1 MRNISA
7 IVNIIINITFQAGKT
22 ALVHSLA
29 ALTATQ
35 VDTLSLNVT
44 TDTMELLGGFEQA
57 DLDRTIG
64 SLWARVAA
72 WVLGI
77 TEQLLGGGRTE
88 DGLLFMQRFLQL
100 DSMYKEASL
109 KRKRSEQLKILN
121 EVILSVRSTN
131 VGVAECE
138 RLLVELGQ
146 LDTVQQV

>member
-1 MRNISA
+1 M
-7 IVNIIINITFQAGKT
+7 
-22 ALVHSLA
+22 
-29 ALTATQ
+29 
-35 VDTLSLNVT
+35 LS
-44 TDTMELLGGFEQA
+44 
-57 DLDRTIG
+57 
-64 SLWARVAA
+64 
-72 WVLGI
+72 I
-77 TEQLLGGGRTE
+77 TEQLLGGGKTK
-88 DGLLFMQRFLQL
+88 DGLLFMRRFLQL